1 MKDWLG
7 FVLGNKR
14 VLNFGFLFNFFSSFG
29 QTFFVSLF
37 VPFWVES
44 IEISNAA
51 FGSVYA
57 SVTIVSAV
65 LLSVTGGYIDRMS
78 LKSYGFLVFAGLM
91 MAVMVLASAHSVVW
105 LTVGL
110 LLVRWFGQGLMTHT
124 SSTGIAKYFD
134 AHRGKALGVT
144 ALGHPAGQFILPLVV
159 MPLIAVV
166 GWRWGLLYTALAASA
181 ILVPALFLL
190 KADAETVPD
199 ARTQRMGAS
208 KRASHLFSAKFWIIA
223 LNVFTIP
230 FITTAVFLYQYIL
243 GQSKGW
249 DAQWVAFSFAA
260 YALFNALALLVS
272 GPLVDKYSGRTLFP
286 LYLIP
291 AVVGLALMFFTD
303 TRWAGPLFYALM
315 GLSGGLG
322 STIKTALQVEVYG
335 TENLGTI
342 RSHFSTLLV
351 VSTALGPPAFGFFI
365 DRNYSFNA
373 VMCISALF
381 VALTTLIS
389 FRIWKV

>member
-44 IEISNAA
+44 IGISNAA

-91 MAVMVLASAHSVVW
+91 VAVMVLASAHNIVW

-134 AHRGKALGVT
+134 AHWGKALGVT

-159 MPLIAVV
+159 IWSLAPL
-166 GWRWGLLYTALAASA
+166 WGRLH
-181 ILVPALFLL
+181 LV
-190 KADAETVPD
+190 
-199 ARTQRMGAS
+199 
-208 KRASHLFSAKFWIIA
+208 FSSIGI
-223 LNVFTIP
+223 
-230 FITTAVFLYQYIL
+230 
-243 GQSKGW
+243 
-249 DAQWVAFSFAA
+249 
-260 YALFNALALLVS
+260 
-272 GPLVDKYSGRTLFP
+272 
-286 LYLIP
+286 
-291 AVVGLALMFFTD
+291 
-303 TRWAGPLFYALM
+303 
-315 GLSGGLG
+315 
-322 STIKTALQVEVYG
+322 
-335 TENLGTI
+335 I
-342 RSHFSTLLV
+342 RSTQ
-351 VSTALGPPAFGFFI
+351 
-365 DRNYSFNA
+365 
-373 VMCISALF
+373 
-381 VALTTLIS
+381 
-389 FRIWKV
+389 